1 MPLLPTPPPSS
12 ATKTMKANR
21 STGTK
26 PELALRRALFAAGL
40 RYRVNLK
47 VSVPGRTVR
56 PDVVFTRTR
65 VAVFLDGCFWHGC
78 PQHGRMPSDP
88 SGYWHQKIDRNQA
101 RDSAVDQALYE
112 SGWQVVRLWEHTATE
127 EAAKLVR
134 AAVAERSGAYR

>member
-1 MPLLPTPPPSS
+1 
-12 ATKTMKANR
+12 MKANR
-21 STGTK
+21 STNTK

-47 VSVPGRTVR
+47 VIIPGRTVR

-65 VAVFLDGCFWHGC
+65 VAVFVDGCFWHGC

-88 SGYWHQKIDRNQA
+88 SGYWRQKIARNQA
-101 RDSAVDQALYE
+101 RDRAVDQALDE

-134 AAVAERSGAYR
+134 AAIAERSGTYR